1 MAKKPISTA
10 PLTFVEIVM
19 RADAETIKAAYEA
32 RLKVDALLKEREEAY
47 RRIAEL
53 ENQVEVIMGEPGVF
67 VFPEPPLPV
76 AGIAKRQPQQQRKRK
91 RRRSPR
97 QHRLRQRQ
105 QQRQALRQ
113 TRPAPPLLRAKKN
126 HQQLLQI
133 RVNPDHHPVPDTF

>member
-1 MAKKPISTA
+1 MAKTPLSTM

-53 ENQVEVIMGEPGVF
+53 ESQVEAVMGESGVF

-76 AGIAKRQPQQQRKRK
+76 AGFASKT
-91 RRRSPR
+91 
-97 QHRLRQRQ
+97 
-105 QQRQALRQ
+105 A
-113 TRPAPPLLRAKKN
+113 TAKKKKPAVSTQAAALTN
-126 HQQLLQI
+126 A
-133 RVNPDHHPVPDTF
+133 RTPMPPSSGGDKKPPASPATDKTKA

>member
-32 RLKVDALLKEREEAY
+32 RLKVDELLKEREEAY

-76 AGIAKRQPQQQRKRK
+76 AGIAKKTTAAAKKKKTP
-91 RRRSPR
+91 
-97 QHRLRQRQ
+97 
-105 QQRQALRQ
+105 
-113 TRPAPPLLRAKKN
+113 TPAPTASATATPAATASAATDTPGATPAAGKKEPPAAS
-126 HQQLLQI
+126 
-133 RVNPDHHPVPDTF
+133 PDKSKP